1 MTALGKQP
9 AGLFVGAT
17 NQRARKGEHYSL
29 DEKDLLH
36 VRYATSYN
44 SRERL
49 TIFTMIGT
57 KPRSKMSAVQ
67 AHFPLLMVWVR
78 RLANAV
84 NVILQSV
91 TRSCYAQDQLGH
103 KTYLARIAVEGRE

>member
-17 NQRARKGEHYSL
+17 NQRARKGKHHSL

-36 VRYATSYN
+36 VRYAASYIN
-44 SRERL
+44 RERL

-78 RLANAV
+78 RLAKAV
-84 NVILQSV
+84 NVIPELV
-91 TRSCYAQDQLGH
+91 TRSRYA
-103 KTYLARIAVEGRE
+103 